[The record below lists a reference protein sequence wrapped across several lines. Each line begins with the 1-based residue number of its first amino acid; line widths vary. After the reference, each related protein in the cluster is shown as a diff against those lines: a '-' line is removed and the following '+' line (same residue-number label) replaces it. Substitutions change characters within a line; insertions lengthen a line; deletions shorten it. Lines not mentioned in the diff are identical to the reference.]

1 MISAWTKAGKDYRLS
16 WQLYT
21 TYYLMS
27 LSELG
32 PFPAVLVEPLA
43 SYGEMFYFPDSNG
56 RNRWWTEH
64 TTQADLY
71 ETTYDQYLVRYMQL
85 YTTLP
90 VGMTK
95 ALEGK
100 AESSTVLPTTV
111 TKALEGK
118 AESST
123 VLPIT
128 ANANQRIG
136 IVTTGESSTPVVP
149 LKVDHIYGK
158 DYSTPA
164 EVEEA
169 IDRLCTMENRV
180 LIQDA
185 VDRMAY
191 GLANDKLLMDICDEE
206 LPLHYRWKQ
215 QLIQMMTPTEEIG
228 RFIMAFSHKN
238 ENNSSAVY
246 LEGIKPFISGAWDR
260 FIQLKAECTVAGNRA
275 QDGVPSITR
284 DDKRAR
290 DTELFN
296 LTLPVVILIINMLF
310 NIEAKGA
317 GDSAVLAA
325 ISKGIS
331 KYPLPPVTGN
341 VSACQGTLPDRHK
354 VLRIDQVMLLALWA
368 NALILGGTAI
378 EDRQE
383 KSKSSDLLWNVLAIS
398 SRGIRTG
405 SLKDMQ
411 STLGERWEID
421 NIYRSKGDDPDHY
434 PSSIL
439 VTEIIGKNRNS
450 ALCDKVVPRV
460 LFKPAEMLE
469 EERRSTFVD
478 SSEMEDEVAMN
489 VSNVSAIV
497 PVLEDI
503 YPEQTHMLTIYPI

>member
-1 MISAWTKAGKDYRLS
+1 
-16 WQLYT
+16 
-21 TYYLMS
+21 
-27 LSELG
+27 
-32 PFPAVLVEPLA
+32 
-43 SYGEMFYFPDSNG
+43 MFYFPDSHG

-100 AESSTVLPTTV
+100 ADSSTVLPTTV

-118 AESST
+118 ASTALPTTVTKALEGTAESST
-123 VLPIT
+123 VLPTT

-149 LKVDHIYGK
+149 LKVDHIYGN

-169 IDRLCTMENRV
+169 IDRRCTMENRV

-238 ENNSSAVY
+238 ENISSAVY
-246 LEGIKPFISGAWDR
+246 LEGLKPFISGAWDKL
-260 FIQLKAECTVAGNRA
+260 IQLKAECTVTGNRA

-317 GDSAVLAA
+317 GDAAVLAA
-325 ISKGIS
+325 ISKGVS

-383 KSKSSDLLWNVLAIS
+383 GSKSSDLLWNVLAIS

-421 NIYRSKGDDPDHY
+421 NIYRSKGDDPAQY

-439 VTEIIGKNRNS
+439 VTEIMGKI
-450 ALCDKVVPRV
+450 
-460 LFKPAEMLE
+460 
-469 EERRSTFVD
+469 
-478 SSEMEDEVAMN
+478 
-489 VSNVSAIV
+489 AIV
-497 PVLEDI
+497 HFVIRWCPGCCSNQQKCWRRKED
-503 YPEQTHMLTIYPI
+503 PHL